1 MKDFNGNV
9 KDASVGFN
17 RSVANIGEGVER
29 ETAKLAACPN
39 NEVVPAIRGR
49 SSKALQV
56 TAAAGPGEN
65 DQVIDAAGAHVYLEP
80 QAAAYLEDKVLDAQV
95 DSEGQAH
102 FSLGVQGP
110 G

>member
-29 ETAKLAACPN
+29 KTAKLAAYPN

-56 TAAAGPGEN
+56 TAQKLSELA
-65 DQVIDAAGAHVYLEP
+65 
-80 QAAAYLEDKVLDAQV
+80 EDLDAEQRK
-95 DSEGQAH
+95 E
-102 FSLGVQGP
+102 P
-110 G
+110 

>member
-1 MKDFNGNV
+1 MKSLGDLDGCVKLKPHRNMKDFNGNV

-29 ETAKLAACPN
+29 ETAKLAAYLN

-56 TAAAGPGEN
+56 TAQKLSELA
-65 DQVIDAAGAHVYLEP
+65 
-80 QAAAYLEDKVLDAQV
+80 EDLDAEQRK
-95 DSEGQAH
+95 E
-102 FSLGVQGP
+102 P
-110 G
+110 

>member
-29 ETAKLAACPN
+29 ETAKLAAYVN
-39 NEVVPAIRGR
+39 NEVVPGLRGR

-56 TAAAGPGEN
+56 TAQKLSELA
-65 DQVIDAAGAHVYLEP
+65 
-80 QAAAYLEDKVLDAQV
+80 EDLDAEQRK
-95 DSEGQAH
+95 E
-102 FSLGVQGP
+102 P
-110 G
+110 